1 MKSIDPIFTP
11 PSASMPSVCAGK
23 REPLKSVDTDEASET
38 QASQTATVMEQYSEI
53 LKRLDA
59 IERRAAHSD
68 ERPLPADEAAE
79 YLGIATSTLY
89 KLSSKNVIPH
99 FKPNGKLIY
108 FSRADLDAFMTRN
121 RVSTSVENERAAA
134 GITSKK
140 VRK

>member
-1 MKSIDPIFTP
+1 VQDR
-11 PSASMPSVCAGK
+11 K
-23 REPLKSVDTDEASET
+23 REPQVDSDKASDT
-38 QASQTATVMEQYSEI
+38 QTSQTTTDMEQYTEI

-59 IERRAAHSD
+59 IEHRTAFSADRA
-68 ERPLPADEAAE
+68 LPAAEAAE

-121 RVSTSVENERAAA
+121 RVSTSEENERAAA
-134 GITSKK
+134 GIAPKK
-140 VRK
+140 VMK